1 VLVVGSRVKWRRVA
15 VRVQIERRK
24 ISSVQPDMHN
34 AEISKQLGAR
44 WKLLGDDDRRPFVDE
59 AERLRVLHCREYPDY
74 KYRPRKKLH
83 QHHQQQQKSPG
94 AASDDDGGGG
104 GGDRKPG
111 RHHPATAAATSSA
124 RCVST
129 DAGVLRARLHA
140 VDRKFKADGRRRR
153 PGMPL
158 LGRGAAPLPPLMSP
172 SPPRPL
178 ASSPPG
184 PLASSPGLLHSP
196 ATPESA
202 SSPSFYDATAAAAAA
217 AHYIVKPTTT
227 AFVFPASPAD
237 DDDDEDQL
245 DAAATTSPLADLD
258 SMSTDLDFLHLPATW
273 QHALTTLELGR
284 LTEHDLRSLDTPP
297 PRSAAPTPPTAGLA
311 ASAPAPAAAQF
322 FPAAACSLDLLLPPS
337 YSTPEVDE
345 LLVAAADPW
354 LPSTACDMVVAPLIH
369 IV

>member
-1 VLVVGSRVKWRRVA
+1 
-15 VRVQIERRK
+15 
-24 ISSVQPDMHN
+24 MHN

-83 QHHQQQQKSPG
+83 QHQHHQQQQKSPG
-94 AASDDDGGGG
+94 AASDDDGGGVG
-104 GGDRKPG
+104 GERKPG
-111 RHHPATAAATSSA
+111 RHHPATAAAATSSA

-129 DAGVLRARLHA
+129 DAGVVRARLHA

-158 LGRGAAPLPPLMSP
+158 LDRGAAPLPPLMSP

-202 SSPSFYDATAAAAAA
+202 SSPSFYDATAAA
-217 AHYIVKPTTT
+217 HYIVKPTTT
-227 AFVFPASPAD
+227 AFVFPASPA

-297 PRSAAPTPPTAGLA
+297 PSAAPTAGLA
-311 ASAPAPAAAQF
+311 ASAPAQAAAQF

-354 LPSTACDMVVAPLIH
+354 LPSTACDMVVAPLMR